1 MAEYINRN
9 RRSYR
14 VGFMGLMEKFA
25 CFFADHVKFILA
37 FFFMNA
43 FTMCWSM
50 INEDKLDVA
59 IGYGFLCLLASFVIT
74 GILERIPSKMLRRIL
89 KGIILAIFFI
99 PFFIEAFTMYNYS
112 ALIGVGIINS
122 LLETNQKEAVEFL
135 KMYVGLKEIFGLAV
149 IIALVVVI
157 VRAKVFSRIQLG
169 RRTSV
174 KLFTAI
180 FAVSCFYTVKTI
192 AMYPEIFYDEFLPL
206 QRICVSSGKA
216 VDNMRAYHRLKDQLQ
231 GHVNITKN
239 DSKIK
244 NIVFI
249 LGESTNRNHMH
260 LYGYYLPN
268 TPYLDEMAE
277 KGDIAVFRDVVSPHS
292 TTIAVL
298 SKLFT
303 FCDNQSDKPWYEYAN
318 LIDVMNAAGYKTF
331 WLSNQESSG
340 IWGNVA
346 QIYADHSSMHRFTR
360 IRDSREDAGIVDGEL
375 LPLIDEAQSEAS
387 PDKNFYVVHLMGG
400 HGLYYN
406 RFPYSFTKFT
416 TDDIQLD
423 IPDAKKEVIAQY
435 DNALYYNDYVV
446 KNIIDKFR
454 DSETLVIYLP
464 DHGEAVYD
472 DGGFNGHIEENP
484 NRHMIEI
491 PMIIWAS
498 DSFKEKYADKWE
510 QIQEAVNRPYM
521 SDILIHTILDIAD
534 IETPEYDPA
543 KSIINRYFDS
553 SRPRIFDKLDYD
565 KQIAT
570 GIVPEGNGDD

>member
-9 RRSYR
+9 RRRYKS
-14 VGFMGLMEKFA
+14 GIMGLMEKFA
-25 CFFADHVKFILA
+25 YFFAEHAKFILA

-50 INEDKLDVA
+50 INQDKVDVA
-59 IGYGFLCLLASFVIT
+59 IGYGFLCLFASFVIT
-74 GILERIPSKMLRRIL
+74 GLLENIPHHLLRKIV
-89 KGIILAIFFI
+89 KGVVIAVCFVS
-99 PFFIEAFTMYNYS
+99 FFIEAFTMYNYS

-122 LLETNQKEAVEFL
+122 MLETNQKEAVEFI
-135 KMYVGLKEIFGLAV
+135 KMYVGVKEILGLVVIIAIIAV
-149 IIALVVVI
+149 IIKSHI
-157 VRAKVFSRIQLG
+157 FSMIQLG
-169 RRTSV
+169 RANGV
-174 KLFTAI
+174 KLFTLM
-180 FAVSCFYTVKTI
+180 FALSCFYTVKT
-192 AMYPEIFYDEFLPL
+192 AVMYPEIFYDDFLPL
-206 QRICVSSGKA
+206 QRMCVSSGKA
-216 VDNMRAYHRLKDQLQ
+216 IDNMRAYHRLKEQL
-231 GHVNITKN
+231 HANVNITKN

-360 IRDSREDAGIVDGEL
+360 IRDSHEDSGIVDGEL
-375 LPLIDEAQSEAS
+375 FPLIDEAKSEAS

-406 RFPYSFTKFT
+406 RFPYSFTKFNP
-416 TDDIQLD
+416 DDIQLD
-423 IPDAKKEVIAQY
+423 IPEEKKLVIAQY
-435 DNALYYNDYVV
+435 DNALYYNDYIV

-491 PMIIWAS
+491 PMIVWAS

-510 QIQEAVNRPYM
+510 QIKAAVNRPYM
-521 SDILIHTILDIAD
+521 SDIMIHTILDIAD
-534 IETPEYDPA
+534 VETPEYDSS
-543 KSIINRYFDS
+543 KSIVNDS
-553 SRPRIFDKLDYD
+553 FNPNRPRIFDKLDYD